1 MATLEDDSSESCRDA
16 VDWGGE
22 EMRSVCFSEALFY
35 CRLIASH
42 SNFPICLQFRENGS
56 VNRFSG

>member
-1 MATLEDDSSESCRDA
+1 MATLEDDSSGGCRGA
-16 VDWGGE
+16 VDWGWE
-22 EMRSVCFSEALFY
+22 EMRFVHFLEALFY